1 MVRNINIYLF
11 ILFLLL
17 WIYYFFLLHLMQGF
31 YLYIIVTS
39 IFLLSAFF
47 VKVKNLAMSSLF
59 KSIVLTLMFFL
70 PQELMMSLMSAQV
83 GKSITF
89 YSIYLN
95 AIIGSIFNYWYI
107 LVVFFLLIFAVMKKV
122 ALAKRKL

>member
-1 MVRNINIYLF
+1 MVRKINIYLF
-11 ILFLLL
+11 VLFLLL
-17 WIYYFFLLHLMQGF
+17 WIYCFFLLHLMQGF

-39 IFLLSAFF
+39 IFLLITFF
-47 VKVKNLAMSSLF
+47 VKVKNLIISSLF

-83 GKSITF
+83 GKGMTF
-89 YSIYLN
+89 YSIYLK

-122 ALAKRKL
+122 ELAK